1 MTYKAIET
9 KFIGP
14 TNFRGSRVK
23 AVCRDSMNEA
33 PMQVTLDWDHA
44 LDSYENHA
52 RAAIALCDKMGWTAK
67 LVGGS
72 TVNGYVFVRV

>member
-1 MTYKAIET
+1 MKAIQT
-9 KFIGP
+9 RFIGP

-23 AVCRDSMNEA
+23 AVCRDSMSEA
-33 PMQVTLDWDHA
+33 PMQITLSWD
-44 LDSYENHA
+44 DSQGVYENHA